1 MAPVA
6 NLLNI
11 NQPHI
16 PDFTDPLRLMVHC
29 HQRIE
34 AQLSSLQ
41 RAGEVVRGADTGK
54 LATAFAA
61 VDVACN
67 HFAIAGVRHTL
78 DEEISLFPR
87 LRDLGGA
94 AGREALAAISDLEFQ
109 HRTAE
114 LLHSEF
120 DDLVRYFPRDG
131 SADTREIDYFN
142 QIVSE
147 LAVLYRPHILLEN
160 NLVFPIAASVLP
172 ASEIQQ
178 IGKEMRARRADV
190 LHQARVS

>member
-1 MAPVA
+1 MASVS

-16 PDFTDPLRLMVHC
+16 PDFTDPLRLLVHC

-34 AQLSSLQ
+34 AQLTSLQ
-41 RAGEVVRGADTGK
+41 RAGEVIRGADTAT

-87 LRDLGGA
+87 LRDLAGA
-94 AGREALAAISDLEFQ
+94 AGREALAAMSDLEFQ

-131 SADTREIDYFN
+131 SADTREVDYFN

-147 LAVLYRPHILLEN
+147 LAMLYRPHILLEN
-160 NLVFPIAASVLP
+160 NLVFPIAARVLP

-178 IGKEMRARRADV
+178 IGKEMRARREDV

>member
-178 IGKEMRARRADV
+178 IAREMRARRADV

>member
-1 MAPVA
+1 MAPA
-6 NLLNI
+6 SNLLSI

-29 HQRIE
+29 HERIE
-34 AQLSSLQ
+34 AQLGSLQ
-41 RAGEVVRGADTGK
+41 RAGELIRGADTGT

-87 LRDLGGA
+87 LRDHGGA
-94 AGREALAAISDLEFQ
+94 AGREALAAMSDLEFQ

-120 DDLVRYFPRDG
+120 DDLVKYFPRDG

-142 QIVSE
+142 QIVAE
-147 LAVLYRPHILLEN
+147 LAVLYRPHIALEN
-160 NLVFPIAASVLP
+160 NLVFPIAAKVLP
-172 ASEIQQ
+172 DSEIQQ
-178 IGKEMRARRADV
+178 IGKEMRARREDI
-190 LHQARVS
+190 LQKARLS